1 MARLAPERAPDVA
14 EPGPFRSRLPEA
26 DMDMDSRWLARFRF
40 GIDAFDD
47 ALLLCLAGRRR
58 LVAAAARVKQRE
70 GRPVRD
76 PARERRIVARGQS
89 LARRLG
95 LPPAL
100 AQEQMA
106 LVIAD
111 GCRMQGLAPDPG
123 QGAGEA
129 GAGKLASTMDAPE
142 IRKPPLSRALLRAI
156 PPPSRWAP
164 LLRRLPPAW
173 PGRLLEP
180 ALGHLLAAPLGEGQ
194 LDFMAGRRLGIEVS
208 DLGLGWVLELHEGR
222 LRASVGPAEA
232 TVRGTATDLMLLASR
247 LEDADTLF
255 FQRRLELTG
264 DTELGLTARNMLDR
278 LPWESVP
285 LGVRILLNRG
295 ARLAREARE
304 AHRGEA

>member
-1 MARLAPERAPDVA
+1 
-14 EPGPFRSRLPEA
+14 
-26 DMDMDSRWLARFRF
+26 MDEQSRWLARLRI

-58 LVAAAARVKQRE
+58 LVAAASRVKQR
-70 GRPVRD
+70 GGIPVRD
-76 PARERRIVARGQS
+76 PDRERRIVARGQS

-95 LPPAL
+95 LPPRL
-100 AQEQMA
+100 AQDQMA

-111 GCRMQGLAPDPG
+111 GCRLQGLSPDPG
-123 QGAGEA
+123 QGAEGSPA
-129 GAGKLASTMDAPE
+129 GNLAPTMNAPE
-142 IRKPPLSRALLRAI
+142 YRPPSLSRALLRAL
-156 PPPSRWAP
+156 PPPARWAP

-173 PGRLLEP
+173 PGRLVEP
-180 ALGHLLAAPLGEGQ
+180 AVAHLLAAPLGEGQ

-208 DLGLGWVLELHEGR
+208 DLGLGWVLELHGGR
-222 LRASVGPAEA
+222 LRATDEPAEA

-247 LEDADTLF
+247 LEDADSLF

-264 DTELGLTARNMLDR
+264 DTELGLTARNLLDR

-295 ARLAREARE
+295 ARLAREARD
-304 AHRGEA
+304 AHRSGA